1 MKLFFYPRL
10 AADGLRKNRRLS
22 VPFLLSSAFLCMMC
36 YLLLFLSD
44 TAALDEVRGAT
55 VLRRVLP
62 MGTAIVALFS
72 VLFLFYGNSFLMR
85 RRNREFGLYYVL
97 GMTKGNIARILIW
110 QTYLTAA
117 LSILCGLFFGI
128 ALSKLTEL
136 CMLRMVGLSADYTLR
151 IDLASALKTA
161 LLFFG
166 IHTLLLLVSLL
177 KIKRLSAAGLLAEE
191 SVGEK
196 PPRANFVL
204 ALLGILLLGSG
215 YFIALRIKEPV
226 AALAWFFI
234 AVALVI
240 VGTYLLFISASVTL
254 CRLLQKNK
262 RYYYNKK
269 HFVSVSSMAYRMKRN
284 GAGLASICILST
296 MVLVMLC
303 STLSLYFGAENSI
316 KQSCP
321 NDFCLT
327 VFLPRNSDDYA
338 AQGAIMEER
347 LLARIPQPKD
357 KTTLS
362 AAIVSAARFEDR
374 FAVDP
379 KKESTD
385 LASLD
390 RLCNL
395 NLMSLAQYNTLC
407 GTAETL
413 GTNECIVIPYRTAY
427 PEENLRIDG
436 CPALRVKKTADSV
449 PLPGHLVSQVS
460 PVITVVVED
469 LAAFTA
475 PLKNIFNQIGDSILQ
490 PYWSCNFDLAISE
503 EEQLVLYQSLTEDMR
518 QIAVKDSN
526 GSYYYSFDSASGLRE
541 NYHDLY
547 GSLLFLGIMLSAVF
561 GGAAVLMIYYKQ
573 ICEGYEDQK
582 RYETLRKVGMTKKEI
597 KASVNS
603 QILTVFF
610 LPLLLAGLH
619 LAAAFPMIVKLMQLL
634 LFRNTLGMVLV
645 TAACFAVFSALYTLV
660 YKITS
665 KGYLS
670 IVSSS

>member
-1 MKLFFYPRL
+1 
-10 AADGLRKNRRLS
+10 
-22 VPFLLSSAFLCMMC
+22 
-36 YLLLFLSD
+36 
-44 TAALDEVRGAT
+44 
-55 VLRRVLP
+55 
-62 MGTAIVALFS
+62 
-72 VLFLFYGNSFLMR
+72 
-85 RRNREFGLYYVL
+85 
-97 GMTKGNIARILIW
+97 
-110 QTYLTAA
+110 
-117 LSILCGLFFGI
+117 
-128 ALSKLTEL
+128 
-136 CMLRMVGLSADYTLR
+136 
-151 IDLASALKTA
+151 
-161 LLFFG
+161 
-166 IHTLLLLVSLL
+166 
-177 KIKRLSAAGLLAEE
+177 
-191 SVGEK
+191 
-196 PPRANFVL
+196 
-204 ALLGILLLGSG
+204 
-215 YFIALRIKEPV
+215 
-226 AALAWFFI
+226 
-234 AVALVI
+234 
-240 VGTYLLFISASVTL
+240 
-254 CRLLQKNK
+254 
-262 RYYYNKK
+262 
-269 HFVSVSSMAYRMKRN
+269 
-284 GAGLASICILST
+284 
-296 MVLVMLC
+296 
-303 STLSLYFGAENSI
+303 
-316 KQSCP
+316 
-321 NDFCLT
+321 
-327 VFLPRNSDDYA
+327 
-338 AQGAIMEER
+338 
-347 LLARIPQPKD
+347 
-357 KTTLS
+357 
-362 AAIVSAARFEDR
+362 
-374 FAVDP
+374 
-379 KKESTD
+379 
-385 LASLD
+385 
-390 RLCNL
+390 
-395 NLMSLAQYNTLC
+395 MSLAQYNTLC

-436 CPALRVKKTADSV
+436 CPALHVKNAADSV

-469 LAAFTA
+469 LGAFTA
-475 PLKNIFNQIGDSILQ
+475 PLKNILNQIGNSIVQ

-503 EEQLVLYQSLTEDMR
+503 EEQLALYQSLTEDMR

-645 TAACFAVFSALYTLV
+645 TAVCFAIFSALYTLV